1 MRNRRELNT
10 KLKGATLGDADG
22 DVDNTKAWVKKGRN
36 KGKDPNTKSS
46 KVTEAMNNIIQ
57 DMYDESA

>member
-1 MRNRRELNT
+1 MRNRQELNT

-22 DVDNTKAWVKKGRN
+22 DVDNTKAWVRKGR
-36 KGKDPNTKSS
+36 KGKVPNVKRS
-46 KVTEAMNNIIQ
+46 KLAESMNNTVQ